1 MISSFKHVKTAMT
14 EASPDSSH
22 IREAF
27 RFFQGCNGSSFTSN
41 AMEPKALHHGKAL
54 NGLVSNKA
62 FPKVQPPVSFN
73 PCSSNVLDQSQ
84 PNGKKKEFKSVIH
97 VTHTRGGEESE
108 DTHVTQNR
116 AGEPSENSNSVD
128 CLNTGNCASSSHS
141 KDTIIGDKTEA
152 EVVSKKELTHEASSE
167 SVCSSGTSGVISSSS
182 EQESQTE
189 AVTVVMRKPKK
200 STEEDEGMTSVRNEK
215 DSTQTLGRPPDE
227 GDTTPN
233 GRETCKVVSDAF
245 DFLRDGEEGGKFP
258 ARDSGIPLGGGEDKI
273 FNRLLTL
280 DEATENQDTQNG
292 NSTNESNDSNPSI
305 ISGRA
310 TEGFQKHINQI
321 NHSGNSSTVSG
332 KATDDC
338 QQHKSLTSNDSNNST
353 ISGRATEG
361 SDQGSSPVNKR
372 KGKRHGNASVNS
384 AENSED
390 SEDDDTGNSEQIFI

>member
-1 MISSFKHVKTAMT
+1 MT

-41 AMEPKALHHGKAL
+41 AMEPKALHHGKAM
-54 NGLVSNKA
+54 NGLVSNTT

-73 PCSSNVLDQSQ
+73 SCSSNGLDQSQ

-97 VTHTRGGEESE
+97 VTHTRGGETSE
-108 DTHVTQNR
+108 NTQTR
-116 AGEPSENSNSVD
+116 AGEPSETTNSMD
-128 CLNTGNCASSSHS
+128 CINTRNCASLSHS
-141 KDTIIGDKTEA
+141 KDTIIGDKIEE
-152 EVVSKKELTHEASSE
+152 EVVSKKKLTHEASSE
-167 SVCSSGTSGVISSSS
+167 SVCSSGASGDISSSS

-189 AVTVVMRKPKK
+189 AVMVVMRKPKK
-200 STEEDEGMTSVRNEK
+200 STEEDEGMTSVRDEK

-245 DFLRDGEEGGKFP
+245 DFLRDGEEGGKSL

-280 DEATENQDTQNG
+280 EEATENQDTQNG
-292 NSTNESNDSNPSI
+292 NSTNESNNSNDSNPSI

-321 NHSGNSSTVSG
+321 NHSGNSSTVSC

>member
-1 MISSFKHVKTAMT
+1 MISSFKNVKTTMT

-41 AMEPKALHHGKAL
+41 AMEPKSLHHGKAL
-54 NGLVSNKA
+54 NGLVSNTA
-62 FPKVQPPVSFN
+62 FPKVQSPVSFN
-73 PCSSNVLDQSQ
+73 SCSSNGLDQSQ
-84 PNGKKKEFKSVIH
+84 PSGRKKEFKSVIH
-97 VTHTRGGEESE
+97 VTHTRGGEASE
-108 DTHVTQNR
+108 NTHVTQTR
-116 AGEPSENSNSVD
+116 AGEPSETTNSMD
-128 CLNTGNCASSSHS
+128 CINTGNCASLSHS
-141 KDTIIGDKTEA
+141 KDTIIGDKTEE
-152 EVVSKKELTHEASSE
+152 EVVSKKELTQEASSE
-167 SVCSSGTSGVISSSS
+167 SVCSSGTSGDISSSS

-200 STEEDEGMTSVRNEK
+200 STEEDEGMTSVRDEM
-215 DSTQTLGRPPDE
+215 DSTKTLGRPPDE
-227 GDTTPN
+227 GDTTPH
-233 GRETCKVVSDAF
+233 GRETCKVVSEAF

-321 NHSGNSSTVSG
+321 NHSGNSSSSG

-361 SDQGSSPVNKR
+361 SDHGSSPVNKR
-372 KGKRHGNASVNS
+372 KGKRHGNALVNS